1 MSSALIITVG
11 DITAGLLVGWAG
23 NFRFFSSAPAFDV
36 LDGRSFGSAEQ
47 ASRAANSL
55 SASHGSKS
63 ASSGD

>member
-1 MSSALIITVG
+1 MSNALIITVG

-47 ASRAANSL
+47 ASRAAASL
-55 SASHGSKS
+55 SSPPGSKIVS
-63 ASSGD
+63 PEI